1 MKLTVSLVSLAAL
14 CVACGGSTPPAA
26 APTET
31 TGSPAQQGEGHGD
44 GHGHG
49 HGHGHHDGK
58 DHHANLS
65 AELKDFH
72 HVIAPVWHTEAG
84 AARVEKACA
93 STKDMAAKAEA
104 TKDAEL
110 VAAVSALE
118 TACAADGKPEVEAKL
133 SAVHDRFHALAKIE
147 KHD

>member
-1 MKLTVSLVSLAAL
+1 MKLTASLVSLAAL

-31 TGSPAQQGEGHGD
+31 TGSSTQPAEEQHAEGHE
-44 GHGHG
+44 
-49 HGHGHHDGK
+49 HGHHGGK
-58 DHHANLS
+58 DHHASLS
-65 AELKDFH
+65 AELKAFH
-72 HVIAPVWHTEAG
+72 DVIAPVWHSEPG
-84 AARVEKACA
+84 ATRVEKACA

-110 VAAVSALE
+110 VSAVSALE
-118 TACAADGKPEVEAKL
+118 SACAADGKPEVEAKL